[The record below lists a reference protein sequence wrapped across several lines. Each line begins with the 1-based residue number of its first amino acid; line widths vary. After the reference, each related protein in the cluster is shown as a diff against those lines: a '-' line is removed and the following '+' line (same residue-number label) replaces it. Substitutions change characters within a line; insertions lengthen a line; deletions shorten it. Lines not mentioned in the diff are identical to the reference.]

1 MIKILK
7 METILIQTNNEE
19 EVKLVKSFLEQN
31 KIKGRILNEDDK
43 EDIVLGQL
51 MEETDYD
58 KLLDTNEFLE
68 KLRSE

>member
-1 MIKILK
+1 